1 MNGLKEV
8 KRSEYRWV
16 WNWRESSRK
25 LKQYLEKAWA
35 EMTCLCVCDKELDTT
50 ELLNWTDVYVKFI
63 ITFLDFVGYKDLC
76 NEQKTNSIYW
86 GIQSDQ
92 LMSLELVMPSNHLTL
107 CHYLLLPSIFA
118 SIRVFSSESVLRITW
133 PKYWSFRSS
142 ISPSNEFPGLISWS
156 PCSPGDSQSRV
167 LSNTTV
173 HKHQFFG
180 AHLSVW
186 SNSHMNT

>member
-1 MNGLKEV
+1 
-8 KRSEYRWV
+8 
-16 WNWRESSRK
+16 
-25 LKQYLEKAWA
+25 
-35 EMTCLCVCDKELDTT
+35 MTCLCVCDKELDTT

-118 SIRVFSSESVLRITW
+118 SIRVFFQWVSSLHHMAKVLELQVQHQ
-133 PKYWSFRSS
+133 SFQW
-142 ISPSNEFPGLISWS
+142 ISRTDFLISLQSRGLSIKSLLQHHSSKASILW
-156 PCSPGDSQSRV
+156 CSPFFMVQ
-167 LSNTTV
+167 LSPPYMTTV
-173 HKHQFFG
+173 KIIALTIWTFVVKVISSF
-180 AHLSVW
+180 
-186 SNSHMNT
+186 